1 MAPHMDLMK
10 SKNSGSRTTAQ
21 FQQTLK
27 SAVTLTGVGLHS
39 GKAAQITL
47 RPAHPGHGI
56 VFVRTDLPGLPE
68 IPAHH
73 RFVSSTQLATT
84 LSSGP
89 ASISTVEHVLAA
101 LQGYGL
107 DNLLIE
113 VNGPEVPILDGSS
126 SPFCEVIEETGVV
139 AQSLIRP
146 TLVLRR
152 KVELKVGEKWA
163 VAEPCSRFEIHSSIE
178 WDHPLIGYQ
187 EYHYVENKNS
197 FKQIASARTFCM
209 LRDVE
214 TMKQMG
220 LALGGSLDNAVV
232 LDQDRVLNPEGFRF
246 ADEMVRHKVLDTL
259 GDFKLAGF
267 ALQGYF
273 RMHRSGHELNSQ
285 LLAAIFSNAENY
297 EIVGTF
303 TEEQRQAPQLHAIAR
318 GLIASVS

>member
-1 MAPHMDLMK
+1 MAPMN
-10 SKNSGSRTTAQ
+10 SKTRNSSSGQSRSPQ
-21 FQQTLK
+21 YQHTLK
-27 SAVTLTGVGLHS
+27 SPVTLTGVGLHS
-39 GKAAQITL
+39 GKSAEITL
-47 RPAHPGHGI
+47 RPSHPGHGI
-56 VFVRTDLPGLPE
+56 VFVRTDLDGQPQ

-73 RFVSSTQLATT
+73 RFVTSTQLATT
-84 LSSGP
+84 LSSGS

-101 LQGYGL
+101 LQGYGI

-126 SPFCEVIEETGVV
+126 APFCEVIEETGLV

-187 EYHYVENKNS
+187 EFHYVENKNS
-197 FKQIASARTFCM
+197 FKQIAAARTFCM

-232 LDQDRVLNPEGFRF
+232 LDQDRVLNPDGFRY

-297 EIVGTF
+297 EIVGSF
-303 TEEQRQAPQLHAIAR
+303 SEEQRHAPQLHA
-318 GLIASVS
+318 LASAW